1 MMSKYDD
8 LIIKWLVD
16 IILKLSDDNQEKDT
30 LITK

>member
-8 LIIKWLVD
+8 LIIKWLVA